1 MADSSITVEY
11 QILILAAGLSF
22 LAGFLINA
30 FIVVVNISEWKKGRP
45 VSTADKVIT
54 SLGISRMV
62 FQLTSVCSSIF
73 LSTLLSIVF
82 CLKISTLHNAFLL
95 RLKILVL
102 NRVSQLI
109 VVFVMMSF
117 SHCLIFSL
125 AANVEILKNS
135 TLEIHFNVLMDFD
148 ISALIFQITGPF
160 LINFISSVLLIIY
173 LYHHVS
179 RMRSKRNT
187 TSDMD
192 PYYKTIKFTGFSLFC
207 STVYIIIQQTFPFC
221 YYAFGLLG
229 FYFLWQLFPTLHSIY
244 LIYVTAKLRIS
255 VSNMFCFLRRT

>member
-1 MADSSITVEY
+1 MAGSSVTVGY
-11 QILILAAGLSF
+11 HILVWAVGVSF

-45 VSTADKVIT
+45 MSATDKVIT
-54 SLGISRMV
+54 SLGVSRMV
-62 FQLTSVCSSIF
+62 FQVSCLLKVIWGIYLYRLRSLFFISVVFLELTSVCSSIF

-207 STVYIIIQQTFPFC
+207 STVYIIIQ
-221 YYAFGLLG
+221 
-229 FYFLWQLFPTLHSIY
+229 
-244 LIYVTAKLRIS
+244 
-255 VSNMFCFLRRT
+255 